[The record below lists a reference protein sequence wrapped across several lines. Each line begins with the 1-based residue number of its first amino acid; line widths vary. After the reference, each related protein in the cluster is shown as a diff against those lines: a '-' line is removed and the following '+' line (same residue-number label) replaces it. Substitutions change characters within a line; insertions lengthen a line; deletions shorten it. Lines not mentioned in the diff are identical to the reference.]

1 MYNHFKNI
9 VIITKAQNKDALSL
23 ALQIEAW
30 LMARNLKSWT
40 LDNQVQ
46 STIIDIGSLKPDLIL
61 VLGGDGTILSVARKI
76 TASDVPFLGVNLG
89 QVGFLA
95 EISPVNWQEQLEIIL
110 GGTYRISERLVLSF
124 KVIRQGKVFKEG
136 QAINDLVVHR
146 GGLARLINLDLT
158 LGSQKFG
165 HLRADGLIFATP
177 TGSTAYSVSAGGPLV
192 YPELDAF
199 VVTPICPFLQNFRP
213 LVLPGRERARIYIQD
228 IDPEIMLTVDGQAG
242 YSLNFGDV
250 VEIEKSEKRFKLIS
264 PENVDFVQK
273 LVQRKFLNRG

>member
-76 TASDVPFLGVNLG
+76 TTSDVPFLGVNLG

-165 HLRADGLIFATP
+165 HLRADGIIFATP

-273 LVQRKFLNRG
+273 LVERKFLNRG